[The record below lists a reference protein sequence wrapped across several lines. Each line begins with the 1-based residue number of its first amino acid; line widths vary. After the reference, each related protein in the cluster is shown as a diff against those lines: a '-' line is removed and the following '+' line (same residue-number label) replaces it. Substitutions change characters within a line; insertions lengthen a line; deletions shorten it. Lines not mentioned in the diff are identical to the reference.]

1 MNVVLYRELYHLAR
15 TSYIYHVS
23 SVMKYIEM
31 FLSYQ
36 INGNLHKLYNYW
48 YFLFPRTIT
57 VLRSGNLKIN
67 VKYINLHK
75 KQTIYNRVRVMVFN
89 TTFNNMSVI
98 SWQRKLEYPEKTTD
112 QPQVTDKFYH
122 IMLYTL
128 PERVSN

>member
-1 MNVVLYRELYHLAR
+1 VNVVLYRELYHLAR

-75 KQTIYNRVRVMVFN
+75 KQTFTIGLGLWCLTPLSTICQLYHGRGNWS
-89 TTFNNMSVI
+89 T
-98 SWQRKLEYPEKTTD
+98 QRKPPTSRKSLTNFIT
-112 QPQVTDKFYH
+112 
-122 IMLYTL
+122 
-128 PERVSN
+128 